1 MNFHQLLILILMEGR
16 KLLLDYL
23 IMMQHGKTKGKLG
36 FSQTS
41 LKRAIN
47 SLTENCYVNVRTV
60 KMKQGTGIPMFFR
73 KNLILYS

>member
-1 MNFHQLLILILMEGR
+1 MV
-16 KLLLDYL
+16 
-23 IMMQHGKTKGKLG
+23 QHGKTKGKLG

-73 KNLILYS
+73 KNLILHS